1 MKLLLNYLPSDLY
14 TTDANDK
21 IPDNYKYP
29 LALIQ
34 AAQNQKQT
42 NTGGYA
48 KLLKLKIGAKVMLT
62 ANIDKHI
69 VELIVKQELLGI
81 LNLLK
86 VVFIEYM

>member
-14 TTDANDK
+14 TKDANDK
-21 IPDNYKYP
+21 IPDKCKYP

-34 AAQNQKQT
+34 SAWNQKQT

-48 KLLKLKIGAKVMLT
+48 KFLKLKIGAKVMLT

-69 VELIVKQELLGI
+69 V
-81 LNLLK
+81 
-86 VVFIEYM
+86 